1 MSHPRRIAALTVT
14 AVLALA
20 ACGGSKDSNSSTTA
34 AGSDTTAAG
43 SDTTAAGSAGVGDF
57 GDLKGVCGPGTAKG
71 ATDQGVT
78 DTEIAVGTIADPGNT
93 FVPGLN
99 QELFDAADA
108 FVGWC
113 NDAGGI
119 LGRKIVLTKRDAKL
133 VEAGPRVV
141 EACQTDFML
150 VGNGA
155 GFDDGTVAPRTECG
169 LAEIAAFTVSAAA
182 GRAANSL
189 LPIVNSDYQSHLR
202 GIFRQLL
209 AKDPEAA
216 KFFGELNN
224 SLPAITAQGK
234 RNAQA
239 AVDLGFTQ
247 VYYEETPALVDNWRT
262 YAENI
267 KKAGVQVFSMEN
279 TPENTAALLTAL
291 GDVGYFPKYM
301 VMEANHYNDKL
312 ITEGGTNLDQT
323 ILLVD
328 NSLVPFELAG
338 PDHPATQ
345 QLIDLLQ
352 KYAKAEPKALAV
364 NAFSAWLLWAQS
376 AKACGDALTR
386 ACVMEKAAATTG
398 WSGGGL
404 HTPGTPANS
413 SGQNTVCFMALQATS
428 KGFVVNADFTN
439 ATEGLFNCDPENA
452 ATVSGSTP

>member
-1 MSHPRRIAALTVT
+1 MTPTRRIAVLTIAAALG
-14 AVLALA
+14 LAS
-20 ACGGSKDSNSSTTA
+20 CGGSKDSASSTTA
-34 AGSDTTAAG
+34 GGADSTAAGTDTTAAG
-43 SDTTAAGSAGVGDF
+43 AAAGDF
-57 GDLKGVCGPGTAKG
+57 GDLKAVCGPGSAKG

-78 DTEIAVGTIADPGNT
+78 DTEIVVGTIADPGNT

-119 LGRKIVLTKRDAKL
+119 LGRKIVLNKRDAKL

-189 LPIVNSDYQSHLR
+189 LPLVNSDYQSHLR
-202 GIFRQLL
+202 GIFRQIL

-216 KFFGELNN
+216 KLFGELNN
-224 SLPAITAQGK
+224 SLPAITPQGK
-234 RNAQA
+234 RNAQS
-239 AVDLGFTQ
+239 AVDLGYTQ

-267 KKAGVQVFSMEN
+267 KKAGVQVLSMEN

-301 VMEANHYNDKL
+301 VMETNNYNDKL
-312 ITEGGTNLDQT
+312 ITEGGSNLDQT
-323 ILLVD
+323 LLLVD

-338 PDHPATQ
+338 ADYPATQ

-364 NAFSAWLLWAQS
+364 DAFSAWLLWAQS
-376 AKACGDALTR
+376 AKACGDTLTR
-386 ACVMEKAAATTG
+386 ACVMEKAAATTN
-398 WSGGGL
+398 WTGGGL
-404 HTPGTPANS
+404 HTPGTPANA
-413 SGQNTVCFMALQATS
+413 SGQNTPCFMALQATS
-428 KGFVVNADFTN
+428 KGFVVNSDFTN
-439 ATEGLFNCDPENA
+439 ATEGIFNCDPENS
-452 ATVSGSTP
+452 ATVTGSTP